1 MRISTGYQ
9 FDSYTG
15 SIRTAQEAYFKVQKQ
30 ISSGKRFES
39 AHEDPLATKLT
50 INSRHLKARFDQF
63 EKNLRGAKDYM
74 GNSERGLTEIGDL
87 LSKANV
93 LAIQG
98 ASSSIDSNAAQS
110 LAQQV
115 ASLQEKLVRSANMQG
130 SQGQYIF
137 AGHLSETLPFTATGG
152 VMSYA
157 GDANVIRAEVRSGE
171 YMPINLPGVSTVFTD
186 IYDKLE
192 TLKTNIQNQNVVA
205 ISDENLADIKS
216 LRDQITGLRAEV
228 GSRMQTI
235 EGLSAENT
243 RRIDDFSKEISDHE
257 DVDLAEA
264 FVRYQQSETAYTAA
278 MQIASQGMRLSLMD
292 FMR

>member
-9 FDSYTG
+9 FESYTG

-74 GNSERGLTEIGDL
+74 GNSERGLTEIGDV

-98 ASSSIDSNAAQS
+98 ASSSIDANAAQS

-137 AGHLSETLPFTATGG
+137 AGHMSDTLPFTALGG

-205 ISDENLADIKS
+205 ISDESLADIKS

>member
-9 FDSYTG
+9 FDAYTG

-63 EKNLRGAKDYM
+63 EKNLRGAKDYL

-98 ASSSIDSNAAQS
+98 ASSSIDANAAQS

-115 ASLQEKLVRSANMQG
+115 ASLQEKLVRSANMEG

-137 AGHLSETLPFTATGG
+137 AGHLSDTLPFTALGG
-152 VMSYA
+152 VMSYV

-205 ISDENLADIKS
+205 ISDESLADIKS

-235 EGLSAENT
+235 ESLSAENT

>member
-9 FDSYTG
+9 FDTYTG

-98 ASSSIDSNAAQS
+98 ASSSIDANAAQS

-137 AGHLSETLPFTATGG
+137 AGHQSETLPFTALGG

-205 ISDENLADIKS
+205 ISDESLADIKS

-235 EGLSAENT
+235 ESLSAENT